1 MARDLSALTRVHT
14 LLDQLVVEQ
23 APAPTTQTTGNP
35 SETISQYPPEACP
48 SLSIRISTH
57 SPLPPQSS
65 H

>member
-1 MARDLSALTRVHT
+1 MARDPSALTRVHT

-23 APAPTTQTTGNP
+23 APAPTVQTIGNP

-48 SLSIRISTH
+48 ELNSHLDPL
-57 SPLPPQSS
+57 PLPPQSS